1 MRIAL
6 VHFLQD
12 ENSKHK
18 EILKKI
24 EQTVSS
30 QGHMIDVFSA
40 YKDSDNLRLTGYD
53 YVTLIIAS
61 SPLFGSK
68 IPPKVKEV
76 LASSG
81 TLSGKKGAAL
91 VIKAGFSSNKT
102 CNVLMK
108 AMEKEGMVIDYFEVV
123 ISADHAAYVGK
134 KIG

>member
-24 EQTVSS
+24 EQTASS
-30 QGHMIDVFSA
+30 QGHMVDVFSA